1 MEEKTWDIRISPKDS
16 PKYKL
21 PSYKKVGSRRP
32 ESGTLTTKQSN
43 IQGEIGF
50 AAFTLSRN
58 EPFPSNGERVH
69 AMDPMPCNSAVAV
82 RCGLNGLLKEV
93 IYDQLGLHS
102 ELTPGSE
109 FAAMVAP
116 IHLRK
121 ATRFLQTVRVTGS
134 ALDWELHVALPEGLT
149 PLFFSG
155 CIAGLGVVIIGSR
168 EPLSE
173 GTRRKSARYSDG
185 LSKKQDV
192 RKVSRPKIERRVLRA
207 AAYPGDAPRSDSET
221 GTGKSLLWLE
231 IAAHDLRN
239 PISGILAATQFLIE
253 DAGRTLQAHQVTLL
267 RSIESSSQ
275 FVLRLLQDLSEIP
288 ALESGKLK
296 FDFYLTDFG
305 ALVESAVLAN
315 RPLAAS
321 KRVNIELKVERP
333 APAVLAD
340 PLKIGHALNT
350 LLSSA
355 VRCSP
360 AEAKIEVRVG
370 ARAEHAVV
378 TLRCEDPGNLARNLT
393 SFFRS
398 SRGGRK
404 AGLSEERASLALGM
418 AKRIVAGH
426 RGTIQVGGDA
436 AKGSVLTLNLPIS
449 AEESGNAQARKAQR
463 SRAGTSSQQ

>member
-1 MEEKTWDIRISPKDS
+1 
-16 PKYKL
+16 
-21 PSYKKVGSRRP
+21 
-32 ESGTLTTKQSN
+32 
-43 IQGEIGF
+43 
-50 AAFTLSRN
+50 
-58 EPFPSNGERVH
+58 
-69 AMDPMPCNSAVAV
+69 MDPMPCNSAVAV

-134 ALDWELHVALPEGLT
+134 ALDWELNVALPEGLT

-173 GTRRKSARYSDG
+173 GTRRKSARHSGRYAIG
-185 LSKKQDV
+185 LAAASKQQDV
-192 RKVSRPKIERRVLRA
+192 LKASRPKAERKVQRA
-207 AAYPGDAPRSDSET
+207 GEFPGETPRSDSET
-221 GTGKSLLWLE
+221 GKSLVWLE

-253 DAGRTLQAHQVTLL
+253 DAGRILQAHQVTLL

-288 ALESGKLK
+288 ALESGKLE
-296 FDFYLTDFG
+296 FDFYLSDIG

-321 KRVNIELKVERP
+321 KRVNLELMVERP
-333 APAVLAD
+333 APTVLAD
-340 PLKIGHALNT
+340 RLKIEHALNT

-360 AEAKIEVRVG
+360 AEAKLEVRVG
-370 ARAEHAVV
+370 ARAERAVV
-378 TLRCEDPGNLARNLT
+378 TLRCEDPGNLARDLAT
-393 SFFRS
+393 LFHP

-404 AGLSEERASLALGM
+404 PGLSEERAALTLGM

-426 RGTIQVGGDA
+426 RGTIQLGAEA

-449 AEESGNAQARKAQR
+449 AEESGYAQRRKMQR
-463 SRAGTSSQQ
+463 SRVGTSSQQ

>member
-1 MEEKTWDIRISPKDS
+1 
-16 PKYKL
+16 
-21 PSYKKVGSRRP
+21 
-32 ESGTLTTKQSN
+32 
-43 IQGEIGF
+43 
-50 AAFTLSRN
+50 
-58 EPFPSNGERVH
+58 
-69 AMDPMPCNSAVAV
+69 MDPMPCNSAVAV
-82 RCGLNGLLKEV
+82 RCGLNGVLKEV
-93 IYDQLGLHS
+93 IYDQLGLHA
-102 ELTPGSE
+102 ELNPGSE
-109 FAAMVAP
+109 FAAIVAP

-155 CIAGLGVVIIGSR
+155 CVAGLGVVIIGSR

-173 GTRRKSARYSDG
+173 TTRQKIARHPGRNSNASAPSA
-185 LSKKQDV
+185 KKQDV
-192 RKVSRPKIERRVLRA
+192 RKASRSKVEPRVQRA
-207 AAYPGDAPRSDSET
+207 AAFPGETPRSGSE
-221 GTGKSLLWLE
+221 TGKSLLWLE

-253 DAGRTLQAHQVTLL
+253 DASRILQAHQVTLL

-288 ALESGKLK
+288 ALESGKLE
-296 FDFYLTDFG
+296 FDFYLTDIG

-321 KRVNIELKVERP
+321 KRVNLELKVERP
-333 APAVLAD
+333 APTVLAD
-340 PLKIGHALNT
+340 ALKIGHALNT

-360 AEAKIEVRVG
+360 ADAKIEVRVG
-370 ARAEHAVV
+370 ARAENAVV
-378 TLRCEDPGNLARNLT
+378 TLRTEDPGNLARDLT
-393 SFFRS
+393 SLFHS
-398 SRGGRK
+398 SRGSRK
-404 AGLSEERASLALGM
+404 PGLSEERAALTLGM

-426 RGTIQVGGDA
+426 RGTIQVGEDA

-449 AEESGNAQARKAQR
+449 ADEPHSKAGKVLR
-463 SRAGTSSQQ
+463 SRAGTSFQQ